1 MTTTE
6 HRLDGAAVRSKRG
19 MMTALAR
26 LLRFPDWFGH
36 NLDALYDCLT
46 DLSWLPAG
54 EHVLV
59 WTHPEVLA
67 TADPAG
73 YRGIREVLADAV
85 EGAADSDRPL
95 KIVFVA
101 PES

>member
-1 MTTTE
+1 MTATE
-6 HRLDGAAVRSKRG
+6 HRLDGDAVRSKRG

-59 WTHPEVLA
+59 WKHPEVLA
-67 TADPAG
+67 AADPAG
-73 YRGIREVLADAV
+73 YRSIREVLTDAV
-85 EGAADSDRPL
+85 EGAAGSDRPL
-95 KIVFVA
+95 RLVLVPA
-101 PES
+101 GD